1 MFTVNMN
8 IHVVVGFRS
17 NLWKVAMSDEALV
30 TAADVARLAG
40 VGRAAVSN
48 WRRRHA
54 DFPDPVIGHG
64 ASPAFRLAD
73 VEQWLR
79 RQGKLERSGNAD
91 TLWRALDAER
101 GDRSLTTAVAEIADY
116 LRDPLAIGRLGT
128 RTREIL
134 EDLDEPA
141 ANLIDQL
148 SARLFERQQRQ
159 HLATPLDLA
168 RLMVELAGPIAG
180 VVYDPACGPGNAL
193 RAAADSGADC
203 LFGQEIDSALAQLAQ
218 SRLRLVASATVAQ
231 GDSLRADAFPDL
243 RADAV
248 VCDPPFGYRDW
259 GHDELGVDPRWEYGF
274 PVKGEA
280 ELAWLQHSLAH
291 VKPGGSVVMALPAG
305 VSVRR
310 SGRSVRQ
317 SLLRRGVV
325 RAVIALPAGLLM
337 STGIPIHLWVLR
349 NPEQTGVEPVLLVD
363 TGRHRPERRGLID
376 WPALREA
383 VLTPWRQFAETGT
396 VDEVAGSHR
405 MIEAIDL
412 LDEDVDFTPSRH
424 VPLPAPDVD
433 AAKLKGD
440 RGRLAALLKDLGGKL
455 PEARRS
461 EGGLGRPTVT
471 INDLARGGALVLRQQ
486 ARRLEVSD
494 DTGVQGQL
502 ILTGGDI
509 VSGVA
514 PSVRLAGPPEGDLIE
529 LRRGD
534 IVVPSVLAGD
544 GRPVAITVEE
554 DGWVLGPNTQLVRAD
569 PDRLDADFLAGQL
582 RSAHAARATSSTASG
597 VHRLDIRRVEIPVLN
612 IDEQR
617 RLGACFR
624 QIQEF
629 ETGLRE
635 ASALGA
641 RLSRQ
646 LADGLAAGELDLGGS

>member
-1 MFTVNMN
+1 
-8 IHVVVGFRS
+8 
-17 NLWKVAMSDEALV
+17 
-30 TAADVARLAG
+30 
-40 VGRAAVSN
+40 
-48 WRRRHA
+48 
-54 DFPDPVIGHG
+54 
-64 ASPAFRLAD
+64 
-73 VEQWLR
+73 
-79 RQGKLERSGNAD
+79 
-91 TLWRALDAER
+91 
-101 GDRSLTTAVAEIADY
+101 
-116 LRDPLAIGRLGT
+116 
-128 RTREIL
+128 
-134 EDLDEPA
+134 
-141 ANLIDQL
+141 
-148 SARLFERQQRQ
+148 
-159 HLATPLDLA
+159 
-168 RLMVELAGPIAG
+168 
-180 VVYDPACGPGNAL
+180 
-193 RAAADSGADC
+193 
-203 LFGQEIDSALAQLAQ
+203 
-218 SRLRLVASATVAQ
+218 
-231 GDSLRADAFPDL
+231 
-243 RADAV
+243 
-248 VCDPPFGYRDW
+248 
-259 GHDELGVDPRWEYGF
+259 
-274 PVKGEA
+274 
-280 ELAWLQHSLAH
+280 
-291 VKPGGSVVMALPAG
+291 
-305 VSVRR
+305 
-310 SGRSVRQ
+310 
-317 SLLRRGVV
+317 
-325 RAVIALPAGLLM
+325 
-337 STGIPIHLWVLR
+337 
-349 NPEQTGVEPVLLVD
+349 
-363 TGRHRPERRGLID
+363 
-376 WPALREA
+376 LREA

-433 AAKLKGD
+433 AAKLEGD
-440 RGRLAALLKDLGGKL
+440 RGRLAALLEDLGGKL

-502 ILTGGDI
+502 VLTGGDI